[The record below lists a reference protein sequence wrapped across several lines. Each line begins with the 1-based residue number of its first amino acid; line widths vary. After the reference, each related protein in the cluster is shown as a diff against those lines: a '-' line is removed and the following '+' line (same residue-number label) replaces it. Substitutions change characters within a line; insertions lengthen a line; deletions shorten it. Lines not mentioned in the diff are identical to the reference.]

1 MRKTISKF
9 PSERNGAISII
20 SSKKF
25 NNKSLN
31 LMSIVNITRELCSYK
46 LSGITTN
53 STSKTKK
60 HELQIYYTYIK
71 LFWKSNFKEANF
83 LSIDLGPCHF

>member
-1 MRKTISKF
+1 MRKTIPKF

-20 SSKKF
+20 NSKKF

-31 LMSIVNITRELCSYK
+31 LIGIVNTTRELCSYK

-53 STSKTKK
+53 STSKK
-60 HELQIYYTYIK
+60 HELQI
-71 LFWKSNFKEANF
+71 
-83 LSIDLGPCHF
+83 

>member
-9 PSERNGAISII
+9 PSETNGAISII

-31 LMSIVNITRELCSYK
+31 LMSIVNIIRELCSYK

-53 STSKTKK
+53 STSKK
-60 HELQIYYTYIK
+60 HELQIYSTYIK